1 MHAAT
6 LLQPLK
12 TTLQVSPLFYDRGQH
27 VVHSGLSY
35 WVEGRGVHYLI
46 GDEAS
51 RRGLSWVGYFILLNG
66 PLNGHPPSCHK
77 VIITV

>member
-12 TTLQVSPLFYDRGQH
+12 TTLRVSPLYYDSGQQ

-35 WVEGRGVHYLI
+35 WVEGRGVHYI
-46 GDEAS
+46 
-51 RRGLSWVGYFILLNG
+51 
-66 PLNGHPPSCHK
+66 
-77 VIITV
+77 

>member
-12 TTLQVSPLFYDRGQH
+12 TTLRISPLYYDRGQQ

-35 WVEGRGVHYLI
+35 WVEGRGFHYT
-46 GDEAS
+46 
-51 RRGLSWVGYFILLNG
+51 F
-66 PLNGHPPSCHK
+66 K
-77 VIITV
+77 

>member
-12 TTLQVSPLFYDRGQH
+12 TTLRVSPLYYDRGQQ

-35 WVEGRGVHYLI
+35 WVEGCGV
-46 GDEAS
+46 
-51 RRGLSWVGYFILLNG
+51 RGLSRVGYFIPLNG
-66 PLNGHPPSCHK
+66 PLNGHPPSM
-77 VIITV
+77 